1 MTQFDFKELKS
12 KAAFSNIVSEE
23 QVIRRYKGLAIVK
36 SPRGFNS
43 EEEID
48 AFVKSALQEQILERL
63 SYDGLFFL
71 TNMYLSSDE

>member
-23 QVIRRYKGLAIVK
+23 QVIRRYKGLAIVE

-48 AFVKSALQEQILERL
+48 AFVKSAMQE
-63 SYDGLFFL
+63 
-71 TNMYLSSDE
+71 

>member
-48 AFVKSALQEQILERL
+48 KFVEL
-63 SYDGLFFL
+63 SFE
-71 TNMYLSSDE
+71 NIAK